1 MLVLADVRV
10 FEGQFISYYFVFYLF
25 GYYCNKYDGLL
36 VKTKTVMLLLF
47 VLLWQASEILHEL
60 PFFNVP
66 YIPAFIFTI
75 LILFCYSICGNLSV
89 IEYLS
94 FAFEWNRYSLMGRL
108 ISVKYP

>member
-36 VKTKTVMLLLF
+36 VKTKTVMLL
-47 VLLWQASEILHEL
+47 
-60 PFFNVP
+60 FFNVP